1 MGLLKLYIR
10 IRDGT
15 IKVVLGIGPL
25 KLYVRISDWTIK
37 VVYKD

>member
-15 IKVVLGIGPL
+15 IKVVLGMAPL
-25 KLYVRISDWTIK
+25 KLYIRIRDRTII
-37 VVYKD
+37 VV